1 MLLKET
7 IKQYVRDVL
16 KENAERAAIRE
27 MVKNELRRMYNEG
40 VFESGKEEDDGS
52 EDKGATETAVGQ
64 LKNILDNNPMIKKS
78 QVAYKVLPGVPHDSA
93 RHIFNDML
101 DPEEDDEMTTQDAN
115 VAIDAIHN
123 AGI

>member
-27 MVKNELRRMYNEG
+27 MVKNELRQMYNEG
-40 VFESGKEEDDGS
+40 VFESGKEEDD
-52 EDKGATETAVGQ
+52 DKEKDSVGVTDTARGQ

-78 QVAYKVLPGVPHDSA
+78 QIAYALHPGVDHDSA
-93 RHIFNDML
+93 RHIFQDQL
-101 DPEEDDEMTTQDAN
+101 TGEDPLSTREAN
-115 VAIDAIHN
+115 TAIDMIHN
-123 AGI
+123 AGV